1 MGFMDKAKKFAEQAQ
16 KEAKDGTL
24 KERAKGLADQ
34 AQAKLDEVQTQFNES
49 QKNKGWDESPEA
61 SAPAAAAPAEPA
73 PDPEA
78 TAQAAETVAAA
89 AEPRPPRRR
98 PRRPPATLPRS
109 TAATRLR
116 RSSPVGTRS
125 RADPGTMPHVAGL
138 GAILTAIVTPFDDD
152 LNVDEQAF
160 VDLLHHLADHGSD
173 GFVVCGTT
181 GEASTLTDEEHLR
194 VVELAVANRPEGTS
208 ITAGVGSNDTRHAVH
223 LTERATALGVDAVL
237 SVTPYYNKPNRRGI
251 VAHYEEVAQATDM
264 PIILYNIPSRVVIDV
279 PNDLLAELAQLDGID
294 YVKQA
299 NNDNLAPIDG
309 LGIYAGNDEAL
320 LRTLEIGGC
329 GGICVASH
337 LVGDEMRR
345 MVDEPENRAT
355 IDASLRDVYAAMG
368 VTTNPIP
375 VKAALELAGHP
386 VGGLRL
392 PLVEADEDER
402 AEIRAVLERHGLLA
416 SAGAP

>member
-1 MGFMDKAKKFAEQAQ
+1 MN
-16 KEAKDGTL
+16 
-24 KERAKGLADQ
+24 
-34 AQAKLDEVQTQFNES
+34 V
-49 QKNKGWDESPEA
+49 
-61 SAPAAAAPAEPA
+61 
-73 PDPEA
+73 
-78 TAQAAETVAAA
+78 
-89 AEPRPPRRR
+89 
-98 PRRPPATLPRS
+98 
-109 TAATRLR
+109 
-116 RSSPVGTRS
+116 
-125 RADPGTMPHVAGL
+125 VAGL

-152 LNVDEQAF
+152 LQVDERAF
-160 VDLLHHLADHGSD
+160 VDLMHHLAAHGSD

-194 VVELAVANRPEGTS
+194 VVELAVAERPEGMS
-208 ITAGVGSNDTRHAVH
+208 ITAGVGSNDTRHAVE

-251 VAHYEEVAQATDM
+251 LRHYEEITRATDK

-279 PNDLLAELAQLDGID
+279 PNDLLAELAQLDNVE

-299 NNDNLAPIDG
+299 NNENLAPIDG
-309 LGIYAGNDEAL
+309 LGIYAGNDDVL

-345 MVDEPENRAT
+345 MVDEPENRAA

-392 PLVEADEDER
+392 PLVEADEGER
-402 AEIRAVLERHGLLA
+402 DQIRSVLERHGLLA
-416 SAGAP
+416 SAGAS

>member
-1 MGFMDKAKKFAEQAQ
+1 MGD
-16 KEAKDGTL
+16 
-24 KERAKGLADQ
+24 
-34 AQAKLDEVQTQFNES
+34 
-49 QKNKGWDESPEA
+49 
-61 SAPAAAAPAEPA
+61 
-73 PDPEA
+73 
-78 TAQAAETVAAA
+78 
-89 AEPRPPRRR
+89 
-98 PRRPPATLPRS
+98 
-109 TAATRLR
+109 
-116 RSSPVGTRS
+116 
-125 RADPGTMPHVAGL
+125 VAGL

-152 LNVDEQAF
+152 LEVDEQAF
-160 VDLLHHLADHGSD
+160 VDLMHHLAAHGSD

-181 GEASTLTDEEHLR
+181 GEASTLSDEEHLR
-194 VVELAVANRPEGTS
+194 VVQLAVQERPAGVS

-223 LTERATALGVDAVL
+223 MTERATALGVDAVL

-251 VAHYEEVAQATDM
+251 VRHYEEVAKATDV
-264 PIILYNIPSRVVIDV
+264 PIILYNIPSRVVVDV
-279 PNDLLAELAQLDGID
+279 PNDLLAELAQLDHVE

-299 NNDNLAPIDG
+299 NNANLAPVDG
-309 LGIYAGNDEAL
+309 LGIYAGNDEIL

-345 MVDEPENRAT
+345 MIDEPDRRAE

-386 VGGLRL
+386 VGALRL

-402 AEIRAVLERHGLLA
+402 SQIRAVLERHGLLA
-416 SAGAP
+416 SAGAS

>member
-1 MGFMDKAKKFAEQAQ
+1 MGD
-16 KEAKDGTL
+16 
-24 KERAKGLADQ
+24 
-34 AQAKLDEVQTQFNES
+34 
-49 QKNKGWDESPEA
+49 
-61 SAPAAAAPAEPA
+61 
-73 PDPEA
+73 
-78 TAQAAETVAAA
+78 
-89 AEPRPPRRR
+89 
-98 PRRPPATLPRS
+98 
-109 TAATRLR
+109 
-116 RSSPVGTRS
+116 
-125 RADPGTMPHVAGL
+125 VAGL

-160 VDLLHHLADHGSD
+160 VDLMHHLAAHGSD

-181 GEASTLTDEEHLR
+181 GESSTLSDEEHLR
-194 VVELAVANRPEGTS
+194 VVELAVQNRPAGTS
-208 ITAGVGSNDTRHAVH
+208 ISAGAGVNDTRHAVH
-223 LTERATALGVDAVL
+223 LTERATALGVDAIL

-251 VAHYEEVAQATDM
+251 VAHYTEVAKATDK

-299 NNDNLAPIDG
+299 NNDNLAQIDG
-309 LGIYAGNDEAL
+309 LGLYAGNDEIL
-320 LRTLEIGGC
+320 LRTLELGGC

-345 MVDEPENRAT
+345 MVDEPDSRAE

-392 PLVEADEDER
+392 PLVEADEQER
-402 AEIRAVLERHGLLA
+402 AQIAAVLERHGLLA
-416 SAGAP
+416 SAGTS

>member
-1 MGFMDKAKKFAEQAQ
+1 M
-16 KEAKDGTL
+16 
-24 KERAKGLADQ
+24 R
-34 AQAKLDEVQTQFNES
+34 
-49 QKNKGWDESPEA
+49 
-61 SAPAAAAPAEPA
+61 
-73 PDPEA
+73 
-78 TAQAAETVAAA
+78 
-89 AEPRPPRRR
+89 
-98 PRRPPATLPRS
+98 
-109 TAATRLR
+109 
-116 RSSPVGTRS
+116 
-125 RADPGTMPHVAGL
+125 HVAGL

-160 VDLLHHLADHGSD
+160 VDLMHHLAAHGSD

-181 GEASTLTDEEHLR
+181 GEASTLTDDEHLR
-194 VVELAVANRPEGTS
+194 VVELAVQERPEGVS
-208 ITAGVGSNDTRHAVH
+208 VTAGVGSNDTRHAVH

-251 VAHYEEVAQATDM
+251 VRHYEAVSQATDV

-279 PNDLLAELAQLDGID
+279 PNDLLAELAQLDHVE

-299 NNDNLAPIDG
+299 NNDNLAPVDG
-309 LGIYAGNDEAL
+309 LGIYAGNDEIL
-320 LRTLEIGGC
+320 LRTLELGGC

-337 LVGDEMRR
+337 LVGDAMRR
-345 MVDEPENRAT
+345 MVDEPENRAE

-386 VGGLRL
+386 AGGLRL

-402 AEIRAVLERHGLLA
+402 AQIRAVLERHGLLA